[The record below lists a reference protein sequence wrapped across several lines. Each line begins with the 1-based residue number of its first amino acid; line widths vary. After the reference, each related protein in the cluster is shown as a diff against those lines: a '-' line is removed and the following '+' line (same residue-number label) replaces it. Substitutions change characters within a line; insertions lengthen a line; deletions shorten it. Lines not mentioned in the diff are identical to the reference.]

1 MKCARWAFLV
11 RMKVN
16 TDAAFVSATGD
27 GAGGAVVRN
36 SQGEIMMAAARFYK
50 HLPDVLTSEALAAR
64 DGMMLAQDLG
74 VDQLIL
80 ELDNST
86 LVALLR

>member
-1 MKCARWAFLV
+1 M
-11 RMKVN
+11 
-16 TDAAFVSATGD
+16 
-27 GAGGAVVRN
+27 RN

-64 DGMMLAQDLG
+64 DGMMLAHDLG
-74 VDQLIL
+74 VEELIL